1 VGALSRANRAA
12 LAAVRAAAER
22 DRPRDLAR
30 IAAVLAAAGADAD
43 PAMLVA
49 ATAAAAPLTINF
61 HPDRLLADGRP
72 VARALL
78 DEGVYRTQFEARI
91 SNGGLTAYPGG
102 DRDRWEQALFAG
114 AYQAAGVAPAE
125 RPRYGGLNLMR
136 WRNGACPRLGSCHLQ
151 LRPAA
156 KARATL
162 LFGDSAA
169 HPTEISLADA
179 FAPVLAPLLEH
190 LASGDGAL
198 GRGGFGIAEFV
209 AGVLDGD
216 AAAGSGLFAP
226 AMTNTLD
233 DYVEAHVHGAVRLG
247 TDVEALVADPSFAG
261 TPTGDLLTAAAER
274 HGFAPAWNDGLV
286 LPLARVPREARRMPS
301 GAGRRSAPAAAPV
314 GWPTAWSR
322 RTARTTGSARRRS
335 ARPPST
341 PSGHPTAGGNGAR
354 RPRSRPT
361 SRTSG
366 SCSSPSARRR
376 SDERRRGR
384 GREIRRGRGSARRG
398 PRRRR

>member
-1 VGALSRANRAA
+1 MGALSRANRAA

-61 HPDRLLADGRP
+61 QPDRLLADGRP

-78 DEGVYRTQFEARI
+78 DEGVYRTQFETRI

-114 AYQAAGVAPAE
+114 ADQAAGVAPAE

-136 WRNGACPRLGSCHLQ
+136 WRNGACPRFGSCHLQ

-156 KARATL
+156 KERATL

-169 HPTEISLADA
+169 HPTEIGLADA

-198 GRGGFGIAEFV
+198 GRGGFGIAEFA

-216 AAAGSGLFAP
+216 AAAGRGLFAP
-226 AMTNTLD
+226 AMANTLD

-247 TDVEALVADPSFAG
+247 TDVEALVAAPSFAG

-286 LPLARVPREARRMPS
+286 LPLARVPREAPEDAVWRWQALCAGGRAHRLADRVVTAHGTEDRLDAATI
-301 GAGRRSAPAAAPV
+301 GAAAVDAVRAPDRWREWGAPAAVLTHVKDLWLTLVALGAP
-314 GWPTAWSR
+314 PL
-322 RTARTTGSARRRS
+322 
-335 ARPPST
+335 
-341 PSGHPTAGGNGAR
+341 
-354 RPRSRPT
+354 
-361 SRTSG
+361 
-366 SCSSPSARRR
+366 
-376 SDERRRGR
+376 
-384 GREIRRGRGSARRG
+384 
-398 PRRRR
+398 